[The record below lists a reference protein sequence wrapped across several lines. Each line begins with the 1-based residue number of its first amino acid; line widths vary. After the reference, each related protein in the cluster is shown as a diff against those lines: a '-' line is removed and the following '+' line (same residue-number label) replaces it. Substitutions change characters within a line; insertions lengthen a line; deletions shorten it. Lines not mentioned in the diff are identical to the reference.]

1 MIDDAYST
9 IGTAARAEL
18 KVQGSRFLALSFPV
32 SAREDAIGRWKSIK
46 KEYHDATHHC
56 YAYRLGREG
65 LDFRSS
71 DDGEPSGTAG
81 RPILSAIDRRGLSDV
96 LVVVVRYFGGTKL
109 GMGGLA
115 RAYAEAAETVLAVSA
130 PETRYAQ
137 EVLHIAFDHALTPR
151 IMRAADAAGAT
162 VAGSE
167 YGECARLALAVRA
180 SRVEALRTAL
190 VNATSGAVR
199 FEDEKVA
206 GSPKVDP
213 GL

>member
-32 SAREDAIGRWKSIK
+32 GAREDAIDRWKSIK

-65 LDFRSS
+65 LEFRSS

-81 RPILSAIDRRGLSDV
+81 RPILSVIDRRGLTDV

-109 GMGGLA
+109 GVGGLA
-115 RAYAEAAETVLAVSA
+115 RAYAEAADAVLAVSA
-130 PETRYAQ
+130 PETRYVQ
-137 EVLHIAFDHALTPR
+137 VVLHIAVDHALTGR
-151 IMRAADAAGAT
+151 VMRAANAAGAT

-180 SRVEALRTAL
+180 SRADALREALVDA
-190 VNATSGAVR
+190 AGGAVR
-199 FEDEKVA
+199 FEEEK
-206 GSPKVDP
+206 GTGDRELNPEF
-213 GL
+213 